1 MFLKRFGPTFPR
13 LFAAAILQ
21 ELSFMVLVHVPGYL
35 SVLGAS
41 EGMIGLLFSACAV
54 ASLLMRP
61 LLGRIL
67 DLTHRRTVILITGA
81 FNVGTLLLLATTE
94 VWGPYLWVLF
104 VLQRV
109 LQLALFTTVLTY
121 AADAIPVARR
131 TQGLAIFGLSGLI
144 PIAVGG
150 VAGDLT
156 INAFGFIGLFIVSAI
171 ASSIAWIF
179 FYRLPVLPIRGPQ
192 DRRNFWQA
200 LIQRNLLPVWFV
212 TLLFSIG
219 LEAIFVF
226 TRTYVQDRQIGTA
239 GLFFGTYGV
248 VAAVTRIAG
257 GRLYDRFAHSA
268 LLTAAIVTY
277 GVGLG
282 AMAVAGGVPVFML
295 AAALTGMAHGVAFP
309 LLSSQVV
316 NRARESE
323 RGSALSIFTS
333 IFDVA
338 LLMGAPAVGLLIDV
352 HSYLVAFGATGS
364 VLMLGAIA
372 YWLWDR
378 WLVAGS
384 AMTGEEVPQQSG

>member
-13 LFAAAILQ
+13 LFTAAILQ
-21 ELSFMVLVHVPGYL
+21 ELSFMMLVHVPGYL
-35 SVLGAS
+35 SKLGAS

-67 DLTHRRTVILITGA
+67 DLTHRRTVILITGVL
-81 FNVGTLLLLATTE
+81 NVGVLLLLATTS
-94 VWGPYLWVLF
+94 VWGPYLWALF
-104 VLQRV
+104 IIQRV

-121 AADAIPVARR
+121 AADSIPVARR

-150 VAGDLT
+150 IAGDIT
-156 INAFGFIGLFIVSAI
+156 INAFGFLGLFVVSAI
-171 ASSIAWIF
+171 ASSIAWFF

-200 LIQRNLLPVWFV
+200 LIQKNLLPLWFI

-219 LEAIFVF
+219 LEALFVF
-226 TRTYVQDRQIGTA
+226 TRTYVQARQIGSA
-239 GLFFGTYGV
+239 GLFFATYGV
-248 VAAVTRIAG
+248 VAAVTRILG
-257 GRLYDRFAHSA
+257 GRLYDRIAHRV
-268 LLTAAIVTY
+268 LLVTAVSMY

-282 AMAVAGGVPVFML
+282 AMALAGGVPVFML
-295 AAALTGMAHGVAFP
+295 AAAMTGMAHGIAFP

-323 RGSALSIFTS
+323 RGSAMSIFTS

-338 LLMGAPAVGLLIDV
+338 LLAGAPVVGLLIDMQ
-352 HSYLVAFGATGS
+352 SYLVAFGATGVVLVVGAS
-364 VLMLGAIA
+364 V
-372 YWLWDR
+372 YWWWDR
-378 WLVAGS
+378 WLQAGS
-384 AMTGEEVPQQSG
+384 AVLGEEVPQKSG